1 MKYGKYFAAGAV
13 FCSLLVGVIFAQ
25 PSFATTTQQ
34 ELMVNTGFNDSNL
47 FSCVLDA
54 YASANSTTVNAVL
67 SSLGASDP
75 LPDSGLALVKSVNC
89 INQGINDTTGLSAL
103 RNLLDLDISEN
114 SGVSNIDL
122 TDNSKIHYVNI
133 LGTSVETLD
142 LSHAAPEIINDDG
155 SVTATPTRFAIR
167 ATNVTVTLPTRA
179 KKEGNVYTF
188 EMPEISIRDSWPPFT
203 YTLVE
208 SENYYLNATSDKIII
223 PEREDLE
230 DGFELRYIESGHP
243 GVERIII
250 SANPTEVYYDID
262 LGDDSELIPIVGR
275 VLAYVGEEWDSDEL
289 FEAVKA
295 ALISDGTKDAK
306 VTKVEAFGNGSN
318 QPNEGV
324 GLSNESTETH
334 VFGVIP
340 EGLHVLALK
349 YSVSLE
355 EIPDSDED
363 EQGSDSDEDE
373 ELPVPDTGAPDTGF
387 FTGGEFG
394 VKIIIPIAVAISVV
408 LLGVVAYGL
417 KRILKRGRF

>member
-54 YASANSTTVNAVL
+54 YASANNTTVNAVL

-103 RNLLDLDISEN
+103 RNLLNLDISEN
-114 SGVSNIDL
+114 SGVSNLDL

-155 SVTATPTRFAIR
+155 TVTMTPTRFAIR

-188 EMPEISIRDSWPPFT
+188 EMPEISIGDSWPPFT

-230 DGFELRYIESGHP
+230 DGFELRYIESGYP
-243 GVERIII
+243 GVERITI
-250 SANPTEVYYDID
+250 SANPTEIYYDID
-262 LGDDSELIPIVGR
+262 LGDGSDAIPTASL

-289 FEAVKA
+289 FEAVKT

-306 VTKVEAFGNGSN
+306 VTKV
-318 QPNEGV
+318 
-324 GLSNESTETH
+324 
-334 VFGVIP
+334 IP
-340 EGLHVLALK
+340 EGLHVLKLK

-363 EQGSDSDEDE
+363 EQGSDSDKEEQDSDSDEDE

-387 FTGGEFG
+387 FTSGEFG
-394 VKIIIPIAVAISVV
+394 GKIIIPIAVGVSVV
-408 LLGVVAYGL
+408 LLGVVTYGV
-417 KRILKRGRF
+417 RRMLKRGRF